1 MQDTKAEDELVELGG
16 EGGEEAGEGCEQ
28 PAHHARQPGR
38 PPSAQVCHYWLVELV
53 RWWFWYLQ
61 SATVRGEAV
70 SETARESGA
79 SQPGQETQFRPGTG
93 LTHWLH

>member
-1 MQDTKAEDELVELGG
+1 M
-16 EGGEEAGEGCEQ
+16 
-28 PAHHARQPGR
+28 
-38 PPSAQVCHYWLVELV
+38 V

-70 SETARESGA
+70 RETARESGA